1 MTPPAPSAV
10 WRLATA
16 PGRQEPITAGQ
27 AQLTIVAP
35 EVSGEPANLN
45 QFRLALIVSVV
56 EAALRD
62 QGTQVVRRDGV
73 GAESSDLTILL
84 DGAEHPATLGPA
96 LTVAGLLIDGR
107 PPGERHPLPTLA
119 EALARPGGAAA
130 LRYFG
135 LTAHYQQ
142 QWCFTW
148 NGLIGASCAL
158 RALTR
163 LIAELAAA
171 DEPTDVSTAGL
182 ALRRRFDAAL
192 ADDLDTPSALAVVWQ
207 AARVGLSAGERRR
220 LLLEFDGVLG
230 LGLEAAAQAVDAEL
244 PAEAQRLIEQRDGAR
259 RDRDWARSDE
269 LRAALAALGVEAQ
282 DSPQGSVYRRAETAI
297 DTFDTGGT

>member
-1 MTPPAPSAV
+1 MNML
-10 WRLATA
+10 RLVTA
-16 PGRQEPITAGQ
+16 HGQQEPIPARPS
-27 AQLTIVAP
+27 QLTIVAP
-35 EVSGEPANLN
+35 EVSGEPADLN
-45 QFRLALIVSVV
+45 QFRLTLVASVV

-62 QGTQVVRRDGV
+62 QGTLVRRQSSV
-73 GAESSDLTILL
+73 SAESTDLTIVL
-84 DGAEHPATLGPA
+84 DGAERPATSDTA

-107 PPGERHPLPTLA
+107 PPGERQPLPALA
-119 EALARPGGAAA
+119 EALTRPGGAAA

-135 LTAHYQQ
+135 LTAHYRQ
-142 QWCFTW
+142 QWCFSW
-148 NGLIGASCAL
+148 NGLIGATCAL

-163 LIAELAAA
+163 QVAELAAA
-171 DEPTDVSTAGL
+171 NEPTDLSTAGL

-192 ADDLDTPSALAVVWQ
+192 ADDLDTPGALGVVWQ
-207 AARVGLSAGERRR
+207 AARAGLSAGERRR

-230 LGLEAAAQAVDAEL
+230 LGLEAAARAVDAEL

-282 DSPQGSVYRRAETAI
+282 DSPQGSVYRRAATAAG
-297 DTFDTGGT
+297 TFDTGGT

>member
-10 WRLATA
+10 LRLATA
-16 PGRQEPITAGQ
+16 QGRQEPITAGQ

-35 EVSGEPANLN
+35 EVSGEPADLS
-45 QFRLALIVSVV
+45 QFRLTLVVSVV
-56 EAALRD
+56 EAALGD
-62 QGTQVVRRDGV
+62 QGTLVRRQTGV
-73 GAESSDLTILL
+73 GAESTDLTILL
-84 DGAEHPATLGPA
+84 DGAEPPKTSGTA
-96 LTVAGLLIDGR
+96 LTVGGLLIDGR
-107 PPGERHPLPTLA
+107 PPGERQPLPALA
-119 EALARPGGAAA
+119 EVLTRPGGAAA

-163 LIAELAAA
+163 LIGELAAA
-171 DEPTDVSTAGL
+171 DEPTDLSTAGL

-192 ADDLDTPSALAVVWQ
+192 ADDLDTPGALGVVWQ
-207 AARVGLSAGERRR
+207 TARAGLSAGERRR

-230 LGLEAAAQAVDAEL
+230 LGLEAAAQSLDAEL

-269 LRAALAALGVEAQ
+269 LRAALAALGIEAQ
-282 DSPQGSVYRRAETAI
+282 DSPQGSVYRRVATPAS
-297 DTFDTGGT
+297 TFDTGGT